1 MAKPQ
6 PLSCQEIVELVT
18 DYIEG
23 ALSRRDTKRF
33 EDHMAGCDGCRT
45 YLAQM
50 RTTIIRMGRLTE
62 ETIAPAARDTFLEV
76 FRDWRTA

>member
-1 MAKPQ
+1 MAR

-23 ALSRRDTKRF
+23 ALPRRDRKRF
-33 EDHMAGCDGCRT
+33 EEHIAGCDGCRT

-50 RTTIIRMGRLTE
+50 RTTIIRVGRLTE
-62 ETIAPAARDTFLEV
+62 ETIPPAARDKFLEV
-76 FRDWRTA
+76 FREWRTA

>member
-1 MAKPQ
+1 MAR
-6 PLSCQEIVELVT
+6 PLSCQELVELVT

-23 ALSRRDTKRF
+23 ALPRRDRKRF
-33 EDHMAGCDGCRT
+33 DEHIAGCDGCRT

-50 RTTIIRMGRLTE
+50 RTTIIRLGRLTE
-62 ETIAPAARDTFLEV
+62 DAIPPAARDTFLEV